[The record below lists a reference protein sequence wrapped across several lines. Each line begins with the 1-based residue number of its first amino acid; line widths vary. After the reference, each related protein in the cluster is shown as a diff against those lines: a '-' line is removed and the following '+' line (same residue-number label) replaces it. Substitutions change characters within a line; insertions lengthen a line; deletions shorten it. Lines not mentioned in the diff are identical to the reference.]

1 MRASFFPPP
10 FFFYRLDASCPTPL
24 FLFDLH
30 SHEERVELETV
41 AKSSIIYNSPVYNPK
56 KENLKNLSTPRI
68 SKYLNTRVPR
78 QISRPPLLVERC
90 RTRDNHEER
99 KKETRIP

>member
-1 MRASFFPPP
+1 MRASFSPPPP

-56 KENLKNLSTPRI
+56 KENLKNLSTREYPNI
-68 SKYLNTRVPR
+68 
-78 QISRPPLLVERC
+78 
-90 RTRDNHEER
+90 
-99 KKETRIP
+99 